1 MECIL
6 LYLDDIDD
14 LAGTLG
20 LIYEPIRRLFFRA
33 LAVSTSLALMACGI
47 WLALS
52 HPPLALATCLLLCV
66 TLLYR
71 VVTAP
76 TREYLQ
82 VS

>member
-1 MECIL
+1 MECVL

-20 LIYEPIRRLFFRA
+20 LIYEPLRRLFLRV
-33 LAVSTSLALMACGI
+33 LAVSTSLALTASGI
-47 WLALS
+47 WLALI
-52 HPPLALATCLLLCV
+52 HPPLALATCLLLFV

-76 TREYLQ
+76 TREYLPI
-82 VS
+82 S

>member
-1 MECIL
+1 MEFIL

-20 LIYEPIRRLFFRA
+20 LIYERLRRLFLRVLAA
-33 LAVSTSLALMACGI
+33 LASLVLIGSGI

-52 HPPLALATCLLLCV
+52 HQPLALATCLLLFV

-71 VVTAP
+71 TVTAP
-76 TREYLQ
+76 TRGHLQ
-82 VS
+82 AS

>member
-1 MECIL
+1 MEFIL

-20 LIYEPIRRLFFRA
+20 LIYERLRRLFLRVLAA
-33 LAVSTSLALMACGI
+33 LASLVLIGSGI

-52 HPPLALATCLLLCV
+52 HLPLALATCLLLFV

-71 VVTAP
+71 TVTAP
-76 TREYLQ
+76 TRGHLQ
-82 VS
+82 AS